1 MDECF
6 CGRDGR
12 RFGGDEL
19 SRARAVV
26 CMLGNTFSRDGNM
39 LKTTVGVINL

>member
-19 SRARAVV
+19 SRARAVE
-26 CMLGNTFSRDGNM
+26 
-39 LKTTVGVINL
+39 VGGS